1 MSYEVNI
8 TTIRLNDDL
17 NNKLLTLKNIEHV
30 TKTEIIKRAIAEYYD
45 HHVNDKSP
53 YELGEDLFGK
63 YGDDPELSVSYKSKL
78 KRKLH
83 EKYSH

>member
-1 MSYEVNI
+1 M

-17 NNKLLTLKNIEHV
+17 NNKLVTLKAIENA
-30 TKTEIIKRAIAEYYD
+30 TKTEIIKRAISEYYE
-45 HHVNDKSP
+45 HHVKEKTP

-63 YGDDPELSVSYKSKL
+63 FGDDPVLSVNYKSKL

-83 EKYSH
+83 EKHTH

>member
-1 MSYEVNI
+1 M

-17 NNKLLTLKNIEHV
+17 NNKLITLKALENA
-30 TKTEIIKRAIAEYYD
+30 TKTEIIKRAISEYYL
-45 HHVNDKSP
+45 HHVKEKTP

-63 YGDDPELSVSYKSKL
+63 FGDDPGLSVSYKSKL

-83 EKYSH
+83 EKHSH

>member
-1 MSYEVNI
+1 M

-17 NNKLLTLKNIEHV
+17 NNKLLTLKTLEHT
-30 TKTEIIKRAIAEYYD
+30 TKTEIIKKAIAEYYV
-45 HHVNDKSP
+45 HHVKEKTP

-63 YGDDPELSVSYKSKL
+63 FGDSQDLSTDYKSKL

-83 EKYSH
+83 EKHSH